1 MLALDVYCRRVR
13 ISASLAIQ
21 RDHKNWVEWE
31 WWNVTIATGDV
42 YLREKYRRVGNS
54 HLWLDPEGIVAVV
67 DEEEGINL
75 VEGMEPETR
84 RCRCGCRGV

>member
-1 MLALDVYCRRVR
+1 MVECHYRDWGCV
-13 ISASLAIQ
+13 SA
-21 RDHKNWVEWE
+21 RKC
-31 WWNVTIATGDV
+31 
-42 YLREKYRRVGNS
+42 RRVGNS